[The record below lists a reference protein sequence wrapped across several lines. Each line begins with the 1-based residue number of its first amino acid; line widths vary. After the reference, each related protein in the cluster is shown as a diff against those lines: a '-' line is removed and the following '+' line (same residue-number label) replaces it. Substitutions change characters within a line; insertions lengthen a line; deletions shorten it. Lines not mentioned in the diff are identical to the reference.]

1 MNILAVIP
9 ARGGS
14 KGIPR
19 KNVRLMNGEPLIS
32 YAIKNSL
39 HSKYITD
46 VVVTT
51 DDEEIV
57 NISKCYGAEVIIR
70 DNSLAEDHI
79 TLDPVIYDAT
89 IKTEEQKKK
98 KYDIVITLQPTSPVL
113 KVSTLDNAI
122 ENFIENNY
130 DTIISAVNRPH
141 LSWGEKDKQIVPQY
155 EKRLNRQLLPKNYVE
170 TGAFLI
176 TKRDIMKE
184 MSRIGEKVSIYE
196 VPEEESVDIDSK
208 EDWMLCENL
217 LKKKKIV
224 FRCDGYK
231 KIGMGHVYHSLTLA
245 YALTGHEVIIVT
257 NEKHAEGLKKIQ
269 DSYMQYITIQNDKD
283 FFKFL
288 EEYKP
293 NIIVN
298 DCLDTEEKY
307 IKKLK
312 ELCEKVVTIE
322 DMGTGARYADIVIN
336 ALYNEQK
343 NANEYCGSKYVC
355 LRNEFLV
362 SKPKEFCNEIEN
374 ILVVFGGTDPANL
387 TKKVYNIAKEIT
399 KTYPKICFT
408 FITGIG
414 YNCKENDLLSDEK
427 SNIKVLNDVNNI
439 SMYMQQADIAF
450 TSQGR
455 TVYELASLGVPSIVL
470 AQNER
475 ELLHTFAQMPN
486 GFMNL
491 GLGENLS
498 EETIK
503 NTLEWLIETPQI
515 RKEMRELML
524 KNDLK
529 DGLNREVDLILN

>member
-217 LKKKKIV
+217 LKKKKIF

-307 IKKLK
+307 IKKWK

>member
-1 MNILAVIP
+1 
-9 ARGGS
+9 
-14 KGIPR
+14 
-19 KNVRLMNGEPLIS
+19 MNGEPLIL
-32 YAIKNSL
+32 YAIKNGL
-39 HSKYITD
+39 NSKYITD

-51 DDEEIV
+51 DDEEIA
-57 NISKCYGAEVIIR
+57 NISRYNGVEVLAR

-89 IKTEEQKKK
+89 IKMEEQKKRR
-98 KYDIVITLQPTSPVL
+98 YDIVITLQPTSPVL
-113 KVSTLDNAI
+113 KVSTLDKAI
-122 ENFIENNY
+122 EKFIENQY
-130 DTIISAVNRPH
+130 DTIISAVNKPH
-141 LSWGEKDKQIVPQY
+141 LSWGEKDKKIVPKY

-176 TKRDIMKE
+176 TKREIMTE

-196 VPEEESVDIDSK
+196 VPEEECIDIDSK
-208 EDWMLCENL
+208 EDWMLCESL

-224 FRCDGYK
+224 LRCDGYK
-231 KIGMGHVYHSLTLA
+231 EIGMGHIYHCLTLA

-257 NEKHAEGLKKIQ
+257 NEKHTEGLKKIQ
-269 DSYMQYITIQNDKD
+269 DSYMKYITIQNDQD

-288 EEYKP
+288 GEYKP

-322 DMGTGARYADIVIN
+322 DMGMGARYADIVIN

-343 NANEYCGSKYVC
+343 NSNEYYGPKYVC

-362 SKPKEFCNEIEN
+362 SKPKKFRDEVEN

-399 KTYPKICFT
+399 KTHSEICFT

-414 YNCKENDLLSDEK
+414 YNCRENDLVSDEK

-439 SMYMQQADIAF
+439 SMYMQQADISF

-529 DGLNREVDLILN
+529 NGLNKELDLILN